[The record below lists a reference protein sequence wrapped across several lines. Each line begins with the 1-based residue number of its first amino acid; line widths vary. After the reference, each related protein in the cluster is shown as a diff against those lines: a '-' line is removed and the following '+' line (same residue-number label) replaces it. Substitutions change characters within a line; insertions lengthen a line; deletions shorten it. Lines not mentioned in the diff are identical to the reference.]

1 MNQLFR
7 LESLKSFDFTK
18 LCKQSNVLSRHP
30 AHAFLHQYENAY
42 VIILHSKC
50 ERRPCSNSSPYA
62 VTDSV
67 EELKHSFSLVQTF
80 VCQVVYLLHAIAYLC
95 LCHSLP
101 PYSMFFLRV
110 LPFYVN
116 FV

>member
-7 LESLKSFDFTK
+7 LESLNSFAFTK
-18 LCKQSNVLSRHP
+18 LCKQSNVLNRHP
-30 AHAFLHQYENAY
+30 VHASLHQFENVD

-50 ERRPCSNSSPYA
+50 ARNSSPYA

-67 EELKHSFSLVQTF
+67 EGSKHSFSLVQTF

-95 LCHSLP
+95 LCHSCLLYTSP
-101 PYSMFFLRV
+101 
-110 LPFYVN
+110 
-116 FV
+116 

>member
-7 LESLKSFDFTK
+7 LESLNSFDFTMR
-18 LCKQSNVLSRHP
+18 CKQSNVLNRHP
-30 AHAFLHQYENAY
+30 VHASLHQYENAY

-67 EELKHSFSLVQTF
+67 EGSKHSFSLVQTF
-80 VCQVVYLLHAIAYLC
+80 VCQIVYLLLAIAYLC
-95 LCHSLP
+95 LCHSLS
-101 PYSMFFLRV
+101 PYF
-110 LPFYVN
+110 
-116 FV
+116 